1 MEGKEKG
8 GRPTKYKAEYDLQ
21 VYKLCLLGSTDSDIA
36 SFFEVAESTVN
47 LWKKQ
52 HESFNENLRNGKAL
66 ADAEIAH
73 ALFNR
78 AKGMT
83 VKEKKVRTFSD
94 GTIET
99 IITTKEIVPDS
110 GACMNFLANRQPTK
124 WRKTPDLIE
133 EDKNETGSL
142 TIVIG
147 TKGIKELPSHED
159 DIIDFTLEQ

>member
-110 GACMNFLANRQPTK
+110 GACMNFLTNRQPTK
-124 WRKTPDLIE
+124 WRKTPEI
-133 EDKNETGSL
+133 DKDEGKFKGNFILQVGVNG
-142 TIVIG
+142 IVP
-147 TKGIKELPSHED
+147 LPSHED